1 MRWMMTSHWY
11 WGSFIWLWLLAS
23 IYALGLAALLFYG
36 LYCALAARRLRGVQ
50 YKKAKGRPL
59 DSTSLPES
67 LGSS

>member
-1 MRWMMTSHWY
+1 MDDDFTLVLGIVHLA
-11 WGSFIWLWLLAS
+11 LWLLAS

>member
-1 MRWMMTSHWY
+1 MDDDFTLVLGIVHLAVAPSVHLCTRPGGFVVLRS
-11 WGSFIWLWLLAS
+11 LLRAS
-23 IYALGLAALLFYG
+23 GKATK
-36 LYCALAARRLRGVQ
+36 GVQ